1 LITKQEQENVE
12 YADTQNKTPTMRI
25 WTMRNK
31 ETIKLFNE
39 RLGDVVSLYME
50 LFDRLEGE
58 ELTQFVKTYDETIKR
73 VNDVYQ
79 DTLDLAVER
88 DIG

>member
-1 LITKQEQENVE
+1 
-12 YADTQNKTPTMRI
+12 
-25 WTMRNK
+25 MRNK